1 MNKLLISIVLTTGFL
16 LSGCVTKIE
25 SAQMILKDETKETI
39 RKKIKEGKTTQ
50 NQIRETFG
58 EPTSAHFD
66 GGTEIWSYSYYSQEQ
81 DVTSA
86 VIPYVSLFNYK
97 TRADF
102 HQKELTIFFNNN
114 IKKTVN
120 RYTFYESNSQLNDKT
135 RVGR

>member
-16 LSGCVTKIE
+16 LSGCVTQSE

-58 EPTSAHFD
+58 KPTSTTFD
-66 GGTEIWSYSYYSQEQ
+66 GGMEIWSYDYFSQEL

-86 VIPYVSLFNYK
+86 LIPYVSLFNYK
-97 TRADF
+97 TRADL
-102 HQKELTIFFNNN
+102 HQKGLIIFFNNN
-114 IKKTVN
+114 SKKTVN